1 MQSRATL
8 WLIVRGVALIVTGFV
23 AAAGMTFICV
33 LRNRFLWRVDDSM
46 QFGPGVPD
54 AVYVA
59 PFIVM
64 IAWLVI
70 ACLFAWRNRA
80 PVGLA
85 LSAIAFAV
93 FVINASNVFRLA
105 YPVCNAF

>member
-1 MQSRATL
+1 
-8 WLIVRGVALIVTGFV
+8 
-23 AAAGMTFICV
+23 
-33 LRNRFLWRVDDSM
+33 
-46 QFGPGVPD
+46 
-54 AVYVA
+54 
-59 PFIVM
+59 M